1 MKIGIAILCRYS
13 SSRLPGKIL
22 REINGRTILGHIKD
36 RLQRGCKGYPIVVTT
51 SDDPSRYRT
60 KEEEAAWELSDPLF
74 RLKKFM
80 EHKGIFRENEEKLRE
95 QYKKEVEK
103 QFLDAENVAP
113 YALEDVFNYMYVE
126 MPDDLK
132 KQKEEYQQFLA
143 WKGNRK

>member
-1 MKIGIAILCRYS
+1 
-13 SSRLPGKIL
+13 
-22 REINGRTILGHIKD
+22 
-36 RLQRGCKGYPIVVTT
+36 
-51 SDDPSRYRT
+51 
-60 KEEEAAWELSDPLF
+60 
-74 RLKKFM
+74 M